1 MELNEKEK
9 KEKPD
14 NDQRVI
20 FSQMENVIC
29 KLSAWQILK
38 CLMISFNLQKVDG
51 NGNRKK
57 YWAIVF

>member
-29 KLSAWQILK
+29 KLSAWQVLK
-38 CLMISFNLQKVDG
+38 CLMISFNLL
-51 NGNRKK
+51 
-57 YWAIVF
+57 

>member
-1 MELNEKEK
+1 MSAVAIFAGYLNFLMELNEKEK

-38 CLMISFNLQKVDG
+38 CLMISFNLQ
-51 NGNRKK
+51 
-57 YWAIVF
+57 

>member
-20 FSQMENVIC
+20 FSQMENVI
-29 KLSAWQILK
+29 SYV
-38 CLMISFNLQKVDG
+38 N
-51 NGNRKK
+51 
-57 YWAIVF
+57 